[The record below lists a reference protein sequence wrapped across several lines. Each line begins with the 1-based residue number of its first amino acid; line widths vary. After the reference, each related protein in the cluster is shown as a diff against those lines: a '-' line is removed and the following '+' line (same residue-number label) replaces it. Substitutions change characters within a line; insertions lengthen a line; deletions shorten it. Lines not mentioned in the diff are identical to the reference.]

1 MALSPNCR
9 SLMASTEDDCSS
21 NRNVLRARI
30 CCKSRW
36 KSFFSFSSSVSS
48 CSFSLNTWKTK
59 HGVET
64 RQRERERARS
74 PWRSSLFHSLLWLY
88 RLPSHRSSRLL
99 RLCSNRCRTSQPCSA
114 WPQQRQLGQPCWPAT
129 WLFPRFSCQ
138 SLSSLHL
145 EGG

>member
-48 CSFSLNTWKTK
+48 CSFSQNTRKQ

-64 RQRERERARS
+64 RRERERARS
-74 PWRSSLFHSLLWLY
+74 PSWSSRFHFLLLY
-88 RLPSHRSSRLL
+88 LYHLPYHHSSRLL
-99 RLCSNRCRTSQPCSA
+99 RHCSTCWRTSQPCSA
-114 WPQQRQLGQPCWPAT
+114 WSQQRQLGQPCWPAS
-129 WLFPRFSCQ
+129 WLFRRFSCQ
-138 SLSSLHL
+138 SPSSLHL
-145 EGG
+145 NRL